1 VADKKILKIKPYKLR
16 PQSKRQEIMNGITS
30 GIPALG
36 AIAIFGPLVMLAAQE
51 GNIRHVI
58 GFAVFGLATIF
69 LFTASTIMHFHRST
83 GAVKPI
89 YGFLDHFGIC
99 VMIAGT
105 YTPFCLVT
113 LHGPFGWD
121 LLASVWTFAIAG
133 IALAYVYGERFM
145 QRSTLAYV
153 AMGWLFVIA
162 AKPLALRLTL
172 PGVALLLAGGLA
184 YMCGVIILEKKRI
197 YHYHAVWHVFVA
209 LGALLHLATLVFYV
223 LPDRH

>member
-1 VADKKILKIKPYKLR
+1 
-16 PQSKRQEIMNGITS
+16 MNGITS
-30 GIPALG
+30 GVPALG
-36 AIAIFGPLVMLAAQE
+36 ALAAFGPLVMLAAQR
-51 GNIRHVI
+51 GGMRHVI
-58 GFAVFGLATIF
+58 GFAVFGLAAVF
-69 LFTASTIMHFHRST
+69 LFSASTIMHFHRST

-121 LLASVWTFAIAG
+121 LLLSVWTFAIAG

-145 QRSTLAYV
+145 QRST
-153 AMGWLFVIA
+153 
-162 AKPLALRLTL
+162 
-172 PGVALLLAGGLA
+172 LA